1 MKKISAVLLMLIALP
16 TLAKEPQI
24 ASNSSGVT
32 DGGLINNIAASAIGM
47 GTKEPLNISEI
58 QANGKRVLVV
68 SGSNGTSCK
77 VPISDDNKMSGI
89 SCK

>member
-16 TLAKEPQI
+16 ALAKEPQI
-24 ASNSSGVT
+24 ASNSSSLT
-32 DGGLINNIAASAIGM
+32 DGGLINNIAASAI
-47 GTKEPLNISEI
+47 SET

-77 VPISDDNKMSGI
+77 VPVSDDNKMSGI

>member
-1 MKKISAVLLMLIALP
+1 MKKTSAVLLMLIALP
-16 TLAKEPQI
+16 ALA
-24 ASNSSGVT
+24 
-32 DGGLINNIAASAIGM
+32 
-47 GTKEPLNISEI
+47 KEPLNISET